1 VRELRACGAG
11 IEQFI
16 VDRQSVNKQAQAGTH
31 GVDRD
36 RMGFMSVGRGKARGQ
51 TQAWV

>member
-1 VRELRACGAG
+1 VRELGACGASV
-11 IEQFI
+11 EQFI
-16 VDRQSVNKQAQAGTH
+16 VDRKSVHKQAQAGAH

-36 RMGFMSVGRGKARGQ
+36 RMGFMSVGRGKARGE